1 MSILSS
7 SSAAAPCWV
16 RHPCL
21 LLGSLQ
27 PCIVQSVLL
36 LNRNLPRDTP
46 WHTSS
51 MTTAG
56 RANLLLGEG
65 AAADA
70 TRQKKP
76 WEAPSASEFLARL
89 RTIFLPWV
97 VSGLAA
103 ERVPGGEI
111 DRAALTEQILVT
123 TLNRVQEEAHA
134 AAARRRLAYSRIS
147 NETYVLPAAGLRH
160 RRVPEWVK
168 NPMLLYPDCRSL
180 TVEVIKQI
188 NEDMSPEGTWWR
200 DDHMSTADRVRV
212 ITRRIK
218 RLFHWHIG
226 EPDSEFPPSPS
237 LQHESRVVMDAWA
250 TSPHKTASLVGS
262 TFRRHIAVGIKGE
275 IMRFDYTVTGILERD
290 K

>member
-1 MSILSS
+1 MSIPSS
-7 SSAAAPCWV
+7 SSAPCWV

-36 LNRNLPRDTP
+36 LNRNLPKHTP

-65 AAADA
+65 GAADA
-70 TRQKKP
+70 ARQQKP
-76 WEAPSASEFLARL
+76 WEAPSAGEFLTRL

-103 ERVPGGEI
+103 ERVPGAET

-123 TLNRVQEEAHA
+123 TLNRVEEEAHA
-134 AAARRRLAYSRIS
+134 AAARRRLAHSRIS
-147 NETYVLPAAGLRH
+147 NETYILPAAGLRY

-168 NPMLLYPDCRSL
+168 NPMLLYPDCRGL
-180 TVEVIKQI
+180 TVEVVKKI
-188 NEDMSPEGTWWR
+188 NEEMSLEGPWWR
-200 DDHMSTADRVRV
+200 DDHMSTDDRVRV
-212 ITRRIK
+212 IARRIK
-218 RLFHWHIG
+218 KLFHWHIG
-226 EPDSEFPPSPS
+226 EPGGELPPRLS
-237 LQHESRVVMDAWA
+237 LQHESGAMMDTWA

-262 TFRRHIAVGIKGE
+262 IFRRHVAVGIKGE
-275 IMRFDYTVTGILERD
+275 IMKFDYTVSGILTRD
-290 K
+290 R